1 MRTVTLS
8 AKEITRTIEQNK
20 EILKN
25 VEKMVKENKEAL
37 NTLGWSKTSIN
48 DLVDFGDAEL
58 IMLKNKLGTKV
69 AKITGRW

>member
-1 MRTVTLS
+1 MRTVILS
-8 AKEITRTIEQNK
+8 AKEIARTIEQNK

-37 NTLGWSKTSIN
+37 NILGWSKTSIN
-48 DLVDFGDAEL
+48 DMVDFGDTEL
-58 IMLKNKLGTKV
+58 IMLKKNLGVKV